1 MIDKV
6 LKFLD
11 DGIPKNDFDRQLLA
25 SNLVGTTNLIELNKR
40 EREITLKKQ
49 LKLQLNPIKGNFD
62 YQHLKDIHKALFE
75 DVYTWAGKDRMEVGL
90 HGNFGKYAPNG
101 TIINFVPGKDLNAT
115 AQQIFT
121 YKYKLY
127 KTKKTKHIDEL
138 INIACSVYNH
148 CIALHKRYYKLYH
161 KSLNKARL
169 QKHLT
174 KLKKLDKYKH
184 WNKLGSQAIQQITER
199 IDNAYKKFFKKL
211 GGLPSFKKRIKYK
224 SFTLKGSVGYKLKDN
239 VISFNGYSFKF
250 SKNQVIKAN
259 DKIKTITIKRDNL
272 GSFYICVS
280 LETNAKNRI
289 TTGKSVGIDFGL
301 KTFLTLSDNTTI
313 NSPLIYLKSLKE
325 LKAKQRKF
333 SSKKIGSNNRKKAK
347 LELAKFHIKLANQ
360 RKDYFFKLANILA
373 KKYDNVFIEDLNL
386 KAMAKIWG
394 RKINDLAFNEFI
406 NILATKTNVVK
417 IDKFYPSSKTC
428 SCCGYIKNDLNLKDR
443 VYICDKCGLKLD
455 RDYNASLNIYRV
467 GASTLS
473 GEFVRPTKVG

>member
-1 MIDKV
+1 M
-6 LKFLD
+6 
-11 DGIPKNDFDRQLLA
+11 LL
-25 SNLVGTTNLIELNKR
+25 
-40 EREITLKKQ
+40 
-49 LKLQLNPIKGNFD
+49 
-62 YQHLKDIHKALFE
+62 
-75 DVYTWAGKDRMEVGL
+75 
-90 HGNFGKYAPNG
+90 
-101 TIINFVPGKDLNAT
+101 
-115 AQQIFT
+115 T
-121 YKYKLY
+121 YKYELY
-127 KTKKTKHIDEL
+127 KSKKTKHIDEL
-138 INIACSVYNH
+138 INIACSIYNH
-148 CIALHKRYYKLYH
+148 CIALHKRYYKLYG
-161 KSLNKARL
+161 KSLNKFKL

-174 KLKKLDKYKH
+174 KLKKLKKYKS
-184 WNKLGSQAIQQITER
+184 WNNLGSQAIQQITER
-199 IDNAYKKFFKKL
+199 IDNAYKKFFKRL

-224 SFTLKGSVGYKLKDN
+224 SFTLKGNIGYQLKDN
-239 VISFNGYSFKF
+239 IISLKGYKYKF

-333 SSKKIGSNNRKKAK
+333 SSKKKGSNNRAKAK
-347 LELAKFHIKLANQ
+347 LELAKFHIKLANK
-360 RKDYFFKLANILA
+360 RKDYFFKIANDLS
-373 KKYDNVFIEDLNL
+373 KKYDNIFIEDLNL

-443 VYICDKCGLKLD
+443 IFDCPNCNSKIH

>member
-1 MIDKV
+1 M
-6 LKFLD
+6 
-11 DGIPKNDFDRQLLA
+11 LL
-25 SNLVGTTNLIELNKR
+25 
-40 EREITLKKQ
+40 
-49 LKLQLNPIKGNFD
+49 
-62 YQHLKDIHKALFE
+62 
-75 DVYTWAGKDRMEVGL
+75 
-90 HGNFGKYAPNG
+90 
-101 TIINFVPGKDLNAT
+101 
-115 AQQIFT
+115 T

-127 KTKKTKHIDEL
+127 KSKKTKHIDEL
-138 INIACSVYNH
+138 INIACSIYNH
-148 CIALHKRYYKLYH
+148 CIALHKRYYKLYG
-161 KSLNKARL
+161 KSLNKLKL
-169 QKHLT
+169 QKHIT
-174 KLKKLDKYKH
+174 KLKKLEKYKQ
-184 WNKLGSQAIQQITER
+184 WNNLGSQAIQQITER
-199 IDNAYKKFFKKL
+199 IDNAYKKFFKRL

-224 SFTLKGSVGYKLKDN
+224 SFTLKGSVGY
-239 VISFNGYSFKF
+239 
-250 SKNQVIKAN
+250 
-259 DKIKTITIKRDNL
+259 KIKTITIKRDNL

-325 LKAKQRKF
+325 LKAKQRKL
-333 SSKKIGSNNRKKAK
+333 SSKKKGSNNRAKAK
-347 LELAKFHIKLANQ
+347 LELAKFHIKLANK
-360 RKDYFFKLANILA
+360 RKDYFFKIANDLS

-406 NILATKTNVVK
+406 NILATKINVVK

-443 VYICDKCGLKLD
+443 IFDCPNCNSKIH

>member
-1 MIDKV
+1 M
-6 LKFLD
+6 
-11 DGIPKNDFDRQLLA
+11 LL
-25 SNLVGTTNLIELNKR
+25 
-40 EREITLKKQ
+40 
-49 LKLQLNPIKGNFD
+49 
-62 YQHLKDIHKALFE
+62 
-75 DVYTWAGKDRMEVGL
+75 
-90 HGNFGKYAPNG
+90 
-101 TIINFVPGKDLNAT
+101 
-115 AQQIFT
+115 T

-127 KTKKTKHIDEL
+127 KTKKTKHIDEF

-184 WNKLGSQAIQQITER
+184 WSKLGSQAIQQITER
-199 IDNAYKKFFKKL
+199 IDNAYKKFFKRL

-239 VISFNGYSFKF
+239 IIFFNGYNFKF
-250 SKNQVIKAN
+250 SKNQKILAG
-259 DKIKTITIKRDNL
+259 DEIKTVTIKRDNL

-280 LETNAKNRI
+280 LKTKDKENI

-301 KTFLTLSDNTTI
+301 KTFLTFSDNMTI
-313 NSPLIYLKSLKE
+313 KSPLIYLKSLKE
-325 LKAKQRKF
+325 LKAKQRKL

-394 RKINDLAFNEFI
+394 RKINDLAYSEFI
-406 NILATKTNVVK
+406 SILATKTNVVK

-428 SCCGYIKNDLNLKDR
+428 SCCGYVKKDLNLKDR
-443 VYICDKCGLKLD
+443 VFDCPKCNTKID
-455 RDYNASLNIYRV
+455 RDYNASLNIFRV

-473 GEFVRPTKVG
+473 GEFVRPAKVG